1 MKQQAGEV
9 IARACP
15 GIVAIACPDGVT
27 VEGGWVRHVFSGNGT
42 DLVGAILRRLD
53 GTRSATALAAELGR
67 RRAAVAAVIDH
78 LVHIGAAEPAGHA
91 EHDSAEGPTVHA
103 CVPGYAG
110 RPEAERLIRRIA
122 RSGGLVATAAEAL
135 ARLTSARVSVLAT
148 PDAGNMLR
156 SALLEAGIGDVWLGW
171 PAEADDLLVIVG
183 DGQPTAR
190 LNSLDAFCARQ
201 RCPWLLVT
209 ASDDRIRLGPLFDR
223 RYTPCY
229 DCAARSLD
237 PDGVG
242 GDAETTGTGATAM
255 ALAAEIAVCFLGG
268 LAPVKSIGA
277 AISLDL
283 STWSSSVRKLSR
295 RAGCESCSPV
305 TGEPPGDD
313 PLSYRYD
320 QLVEPDP
327 PMIAQQHA
335 AVEMEFTE
343 LLQDRK
349 VPPPTPPLLLPDAGR
364 PNRGR
369 VDALTLGWLLRR
381 AAGRQDTPPSG
392 SPVSGSPRLAPTAGN
407 LDSVCAYVACRD
419 VADVT
424 AGCYYYDPFAHELRA
439 TGTAV
444 AVNDAFAAEPW
455 TATVIMTA
463 ALSRLRAKYNDFALK
478 LVYLDAGCAMTQLE
492 LACDAAGL
500 NCHGCLSVD
509 AAYLADL
516 TGADP
521 ETEPVTGLAFVSVKG
536 NPADG

>member
-15 GIVAIACPDGVT
+15 GIAAIACPDGVT

-42 DLVGAILRRLD
+42 DLIGAILRRLD

-67 RRAAVAAVIDH
+67 TPAAVAAVIDH
-78 LVHIGAAEPAGHA
+78 LVHIGAAEPAPPA
-91 EHDSAEGPTVHA
+91 EHDNAVGPTAHA

-135 ARLTSARVSVLAT
+135 ARLTSARVSVLAA

-156 SALLEAGIGDVWLGW
+156 SALLEAGIGDVRLGW

-183 DGQPTAR
+183 EGQPTAR
-190 LNSLDAFCARQ
+190 LDALCARQ
-201 RCPWLLVT
+201 RNPWLLVT
-209 ASDDRIRLGPLFDR
+209 ASDDRIQLGPLFDR

-242 GDAETTGTGATAM
+242 GDAETTGAGAIAM

-283 STWSSSVRKLSR
+283 STWSSSVRKISR

-327 PMIAQQHA
+327 PVIAQQHA
-335 AVEMEFTE
+335 AVEMQFTE

-349 VPPPTPPLLLPDAGR
+349 VPPPTPPLLLPDTGR

-369 VDALTLGWLLRR
+369 VDTLTLGWLLRR
-381 AAGRQDTPPSG
+381 AAGRQDTPPPG
-392 SPVSGSPRLAPTAGN
+392 SPVSVSPRLAPTAGN
-407 LDSVCAYVACRD
+407 LGSVCAYVACRD
-419 VADVT
+419 VADVA
-424 AGCYYYDPFAHELRA
+424 AGCYFYDPFAHELRA

-444 AVNDAFAAEPW
+444 AVSDAFAAEPW
-455 TATVIMTA
+455 TAAVIMTA

-478 LVYLDAGCAMTQLE
+478 LAYLDAGCAMTQLE

-500 NCHGCLSVD
+500 NCRGCLSVD

-516 TGADP
+516 IGADP